1 MWYCVKNPF
10 HWHSQIAF
18 QLLLKVEIWTHFYK
32 LHMIFQH
39 WNRRPCVSTKKKYLR
54 RKCSPSSLSFWSW
67 SSSCISDSI
76 EVKSVKF
83 DNSKSAKSLAMKQT
97 KSEKNTKCVLL
108 LRSCFLQCQDLTPSF
123 EVYSM
128 IGSPSLHPRVRSSKD
143 AALTDSWKSMRI
155 DVLRCSPPAGY

>member
-39 WNRRPCVSTKKKYLR
+39 WNRRRCVSTKKKYLR

-83 DNSKSAKSLAMKQT
+83 DNSKSAKSLATKKFVMSEKDT
-97 KSEKNTKCVLL
+97 KSVCCFCVIT
-108 LRSCFLQCQDLTPSF
+108 FFNVKT
-123 EVYSM
+123 
-128 IGSPSLHPRVRSSKD
+128 SPSLHPKMSGPQRMQPWRIHG
-143 AALTDSWKSMRI
+143 KSMRK
-155 DVLRCSPPAGY
+155 SPPRG